1 METSAIGSQAPSGK
15 TDGVFHVC
23 GKATNFFSVSRYF
36 DVFSGGEGG
45 GAVENPVENVDKQ
58 PRGGKLTGII
68 LGRYVTRKLPLVV
81 PKQRVSN
88 CNFSVEMPKRGKI
101 FLFYFALCYGNFGA
115 CLL

>member
-1 METSAIGSQAPSGK
+1 MSVEKLQIFSPFPDIST
-15 TDGVFHVC
+15 
-23 GKATNFFSVSRYF
+23 FF
-36 DVFSGGEGG
+36 
-45 GAVENPVENVDKQ
+45 PVENVDKQ